1 MQRVSKQLRNELV
14 EALRERYKVAGKT
27 ERSRILKE
35 FAACPVT
42 TANMQSGFESPDANG
57 SSRGD
62 RARLRALFGP
72 AVFQPNVQFAA
83 AGRLYSPSG

>member
-35 FAACPVT
+35 FAAV
-42 TANMQSGFESPDANG
+42 SGYYRKHAI
-57 SSRGD
+57 
-62 RARLRALFGP
+62 RL
-72 AVFQPNVQFAA
+72 
-83 AGRLYSPSG
+83 